1 MLVVPFVIINFG
13 INLNLQMPNIFQQ
26 SEKLYSRLFAGLT
39 MAGYADALRPEKL
52 SGEHF
57 KRWRVKVTLWLT
69 AKMCSGLVM
78 ARQKV
83 NFLI

>member
-39 MAGYADALRPEKL
+39 MAG
-52 SGEHF
+52 SGSFHCP
-57 KRWRVKVTLWLT
+57 T
-69 AKMCSGLVM
+69 APRAS
-78 ARQKV
+78 ARCAGRT
-83 NFLI
+83 I

>member
-1 MLVVPFVIINFG
+1 
-13 INLNLQMPNIFQQ
+13 
-26 SEKLYSRLFAGLT
+26 

-69 AKMCSGLVM
+69 AMNVLWANNGKIEGELSDQIRRRSWMSILCP
-78 ARQKV
+78 
-83 NFLI
+83 